1 MNEDYSF
8 ENPKNRKGYEMAKK
22 ITEAQ
27 LLEAIAGSKGI
38 IQNVRRKLIKLRGEA
53 IGWDAVNARI
63 ERSKKAT
70 TALNNEKEITL
81 DNAENVINK
90 AVESGDIAAAKWYLR
105 MKGKARGYEDTATV
119 KLDTGDPL
127 NINFAGLDGVTQS
140 ELLEAGNVEVGGIDD
155 KSADE

>member
-1 MNEDYSF
+1 
-8 ENPKNRKGYEMAKK
+8 MAKK

-27 LLEAIAGSKGI
+27 LLEAIVGSKGI
-38 IQNVRRKLIKLRGEA
+38 IQNVRRKLIELRGES

-127 NINFAGLDGVTQS
+127 NINFTGIDGVTQA
-140 ELLEAGNVEVGGIDD
+140 ELLEAGNVEVGGING
-155 KSADE
+155 SRSDE

>member
-1 MNEDYSF
+1 
-8 ENPKNRKGYEMAKK
+8 MAKK

-38 IQNVRRKLIKLRGEA
+38 IQNVRRKLIELRGES

-70 TALNNEKEITL
+70 TALKNEKEIKL
-81 DNAENVINK
+81 DNAENEINK
-90 AVESGDIAAAKWYLR
+90 EVESGDIAAAKWYLR

>member
-1 MNEDYSF
+1 
-8 ENPKNRKGYEMAKK
+8 MAKK

-63 ERSKKAT
+63 KRSKKAT
-70 TALNNEKEITL
+70 TALKNEKEITL

-127 NINFAGLDGVTQS
+127 NINFAGLDGVTQA
-140 ELLEAGNVEVGGIDD
+140 ELLEAGNVEVGGMND

>member
-1 MNEDYSF
+1 
-8 ENPKNRKGYEMAKK
+8 MAKK

-38 IQNVRRKLIKLRGEA
+38 IQNVRRKLIELRGEA
-53 IGWDAVNARI
+53 IGWDAGNARI
-63 ERSKKAT
+63 ERRKKAT

-105 MKGKARGYEDTATV
+105 MKGKARGYEDTATG

-127 NINFAGLDGVTQS
+127 NINFAGLDGVTQA
-140 ELLEAGNVEVGGIDD
+140 ELLEAGNVEVGGING
-155 KSADE
+155 SRSDE

>member
-1 MNEDYSF
+1 
-8 ENPKNRKGYEMAKK
+8 MAKK

-38 IQNVRRKLIKLRGEA
+38 IQNVRRKLIELRGEA
-53 IGWDAVNARI
+53 IGWDAVNTRI
-63 ERSKKAT
+63 EKSKKAT

-81 DNAENVINK
+81 DSAENVINK

-105 MKGKARGYEDTATV
+105 MKGKARGYEGTATV

-127 NINFAGLDGVTQS
+127 NINFAGLDGVTQA
-140 ELLEAGNVEVGGIDD
+140 ELLEAGNVEVGGMND